1 MCGVT
6 GVAFFNDNHNFN
18 LNYLK
23 NMNNSLYHRGPD
35 SEGFW
40 VSSNQRIFL
49 GHKRLSIIDL
59 SKNGDQP
66 MISSCGRYVI
76 TFNGEIYNFRDL
88 LKELK
93 ANFNINLQNKT
104 DTIVLLELISK
115 FGLEKALKKV
125 EGMFAF
131 GLWDKKEEKLFLVR
145 DRFGEKPL
153 FYYKGENF
161 VIFGSEMSVFRLFP
175 RLNLEICKEASF
187 YYSML
192 GYVPAPMSIYKN
204 IYKVMPAEIVFL
216 SDNMESKRIY
226 YEVDLNKDIKKLPLD
241 EHKIQIRNTLENSVK
256 KMMVA
261 DVEAGCFLSGGV
273 DSSLVALLMQRNSSR
288 KIKTFNVG
296 FYESEYDESNF
307 ARLMAKKI
315 GTEHYQIKLKV
326 DDMLNHIENMVKII
340 DEPFS
345 DSSIIPTYLIS
356 KLASS
361 KVKVALSG
369 DGGDEIFMG
378 YNRYL
383 FARKISNLK
392 KKIPMILRQLI
403 SNFLQS
409 VPSIYYDKLS
419 KPFQKMLG
427 MQGFSHKINKLS
439 NILCYNT
446 NSDFYMK
453 LNLFDNKVLL
463 DNFPKKDKIFS
474 EYQNI
479 DLVNSV
485 QRNDLDFYLPNDILV
500 KVDRASM
507 VNSLEVRSPFLNHN
521 VVDNAFILPNE
532 IKLEK
537 KTTKYILKELL
548 SDYMPKS
555 FAFRPKMGFAIPI
568 EKWIENKKFKNN
580 LENIFFESDW
590 NKFGWE
596 NKNISNKWVEY
607 KKYKSLT
614 PQCIWMY
621 AMAGLWLNN
630 RN

>member
-18 LNYLK
+18 LNHLK
-23 NMNNSLYHRGPD
+23 KMNNSLYHRGPD

-66 MISSCGRYVI
+66 MKSSCGRYVI

-131 GLWDKKEEKLFLVR
+131 GLWDKKDEKLFLVR

-161 VIFGSEMSVFRLFP
+161 IIFGSEMSVFRLFP
-175 RLNLEICKEASF
+175 KLNLEICKEASF

-204 IYKVMPAEIVFL
+204 IYKVMPAELVFI

-241 EHKIQIRNTLENSVK
+241 EHKIQIKNTLENSVK

-307 ARLMAKKI
+307 ARLMAKTI
-315 GTEHYQIKLKV
+315 GTEHHQIKLKA

-392 KKIPMILRQLI
+392 KK
-403 SNFLQS
+403 
-409 VPSIYYDKLS
+409 
-419 KPFQKMLG
+419 
-427 MQGFSHKINKLS
+427 
-439 NILCYNT
+439 NT
-446 NSDFYMK
+446 NDFETI
-453 LNLFDNKVLL
+453 N
-463 DNFPKKDKIFS
+463 
-474 EYQNI
+474 
-479 DLVNSV
+479 
-485 QRNDLDFYLPNDILV
+485 
-500 KVDRASM
+500 
-507 VNSLEVRSPFLNHN
+507 
-521 VVDNAFILPNE
+521 
-532 IKLEK
+532 
-537 KTTKYILKELL
+537 
-548 SDYMPKS
+548 
-555 FAFRPKMGFAIPI
+555 
-568 EKWIENKKFKNN
+568 
-580 LENIFFESDW
+580 
-590 NKFGWE
+590 
-596 NKNISNKWVEY
+596 
-607 KKYKSLT
+607 
-614 PQCIWMY
+614 
-621 AMAGLWLNN
+621 
-630 RN
+630 